1 MKRPKFMHACRISV
15 LVLATVVSGCS
26 TMASMSQLGF
36 KDPRCTRGQWC
47 AYTDRPA
54 EIRTEVLR
62 PNLPGTWGYDPAVR

>member
-1 MKRPKFMHACRISV
+1 
-15 LVLATVVSGCS
+15 
-26 TMASMSQLGF
+26 MASMSQLGF